1 MAENDENLFCS
12 RNPTFLRHDNS
23 MCPNEDIYI
32 PPNDDNLSKAEF
44 VEADLG
50 SVNKISNID
59 FNFKNSF
66 PIKISSTLDSPQ
78 STLDKYLLPEAQ
90 KCLLLIVDRVIS
102 CYMQRINENRK
113 LLPEYDPNL
122 PISKFIVDLSS
133 LDPTLINNIVSKK
146 GKSKYQWWGFTYE
159 WVDIWT
165 GVTMT
170 GKTTRPIP
178 IRKWEYIWR
187 AIYIPPHITS
197 LKQKYKNHFYR
208 DKNHKIHYDSL
219 NINPEIKNDITEEI
233 IKQIKINGLIF
244 HHLRKTNLI
253 PQNIT
258 GLRDI
263 SPYDYSLIETA
274 INNRFHFRIL
284 ELTFSNNSLSACEIR
299 RVHHQQGLGIA
310 LNRDDKSS
318 GSNSIHNA
326 IILDILRYVA
336 SGLKIKQ
343 IHKEL
348 LNKGYNIDESTIST
362 TLEDVFGGM
371 RNAQDNLLNPVLDLF
386 FEKYEQYL
394 LAIYDL
400 FKRGFSSDKIAKLS
414 GIDKFFG
421 DPAEIVRRVIKK
433 KYSPHYN
440 NCKSYTKLRAMVFKD
455 LFTEEIK
462 LGKKNY
468 SDLLEKFDGFYDGS
482 NKTRRISDYFITVFD
497 GKLLAEIS
505 LDLGRENFT
514 ENEVVSL
521 NRQIMNKEKVKNPN
535 IYEDFINKVDQ
546 KELFQKALKLI
557 KKKIWDE
564 GITNYSSN
572 QFCLDLN
579 FDSMFL
585 LTNKTIKS
593 SPKKLIKEFIG
604 KSFHELIVQALNLR
618 DKAIHLVYDHIDE
631 IATTSGVFGYNYISL
646 LTDLGFDRFYTNN
659 TLKTKHKQIINK
671 FLGFSSFQG
680 IIDVV
685 IEDPLCEVFDFTD
698 ISSDFYVKNVQ
709 ELYAESLKLVR
720 HNIIEKTTRYNSLL
734 LCKDLA
740 SKGKLHGFSNRTVKS
755 DADYIIKTLFKMSF
769 DDLRIKAL
777 NFREKALILI
787 RKHINEIG
795 TISTSGH
802 RKGATY
808 KKSDLLLDL
817 GFDEFLSIKNIISE
831 SNPKFDRYIGLTF
844 DELVEIVKNN

>member
-1 MAENDENLFCS
+1 MPRKNTKKKNSFCS
-12 RNPTFLRHDNS
+12 KNPTFHRHDNS
-23 MCPNEDIYI
+23 MCSNEEIYI
-32 PPNDDNLSKAEF
+32 PPNDEF
-44 VEADLG
+44 FEADLA
-50 SVNKISNID
+50 SANKISNIEI
-59 FNFKNSF
+59 NSKNSF

-78 STLDKYLLPEAQ
+78 SSLDKYLLPEAQ
-90 KCLLLIVDRVIS
+90 KCLLLIVDHVIS
-102 CYMQRINENRK
+102 CYMQRVNENRK
-113 LLPEYDPNL
+113 LLPKYDPNL
-122 PISKFIVDLSS
+122 PISKFIVDLSR

-146 GKSKYQWWGFTYE
+146 GKSKYQWWGFIYE
-159 WVDIWT
+159 WVDMWT
-165 GVTMT
+165 NVTMT

-208 DKNHKIHYDSL
+208 DINHKIHYDSL
-219 NINPEIKNDITEEI
+219 NINPEIRNDITEEI

-326 IILDILRYVA
+326 IILDILRCVA
-336 SGLKIKQ
+336 SGLKTKQ

-348 LNKGYNIDESTIST
+348 LKKGYNLDESTIST

-371 RNAQDNLLNPVLDLF
+371 RKAQDNLLNSVLDLF
-386 FEKYEQYL
+386 FEKYEQHL
-394 LAIYDL
+394 ITIYD
-400 FKRGFSSDKIAKLS
+400 FFERGFSSDIIASLS
-414 GIDKFFG
+414 GLDKIFG
-421 DPAEIVRRVIKK
+421 DSAEIVRRVIKK

-440 NCKSYTKLRAMVFKD
+440 NCKSYTRLRAMVFKD
-455 LFTEEIK
+455 LFTKEVK

-468 SDLLEKFDGFYDGS
+468 SDLLEKFDGFFDLS
-482 NKTRRISDYFITVFD
+482 DRNKTRRISDYFITVFD
-497 GKLLAEIS
+497 GKLLSEIL
-505 LDLGRENFT
+505 LDLGRENFS
-514 ENEVVSL
+514 ENEVVRL
-521 NRQIMNKEKVKNPN
+521 NRQIINKKKVKNPN
-535 IYEDFINKVDQ
+535 IYQDFINKIDQ
-546 KELFQKALKLI
+546 KELLLKALKLLKI
-557 KKKIWDE
+557 KIWDE

-572 QFCLDLN
+572 QLCLDLN
-579 FDSMFL
+579 FGNIFL
-585 LTNKTIKS
+585 LTIKNIKS
-593 SPKKLIKEFIG
+593 SPKKLIKEFMG

-631 IATTSGVFGYNYISL
+631 IATTSGVFGYNCINL

-685 IEDPLCEVFDFTD
+685 IEDPLYEVFDFTD

-709 ELYAESLKLVR
+709 EIYAESLKLVR
-720 HNIIEKTTRYNSLL
+720 YNIIEKTTRYNSLL

-755 DADYIIKTLFKMSF
+755 DADYIIQTLFKMSF
-769 DDLRIKAL
+769 DQFRIKAL

-795 TISTSGH
+795 TILPSGQ
-802 RKGATY
+802 RRGATY

-817 GFDEFLSIKNIISE
+817 GFDEFLSKKNIISE
-831 SNPKFDRYIGLTF
+831 SNPKFERYIGLTF